1 MKEAGEPQEEA
12 PQEEAPQEE
21 APQEEAPQEEVPQ
34 KESESPK
41 KESPKKPRVPREST
55 MAVTAQVV
63 CMFGLYACTYSIAI
77 KST

>member
-1 MKEAGEPQEEA
+1 MKEADEPQQEA
-12 PQEEAPQEE
+12 PQEETPQKE
-21 APQEEAPQEEVPQ
+21 APQKESESPK

-63 CMFGLYACTYSIAI
+63 CMFGSYVCTYSIAI
-77 KST
+77 KNT

>member
-1 MKEAGEPQEEA
+1 MLEKTRAQTAFVKEAAEPQEEA

-21 APQEEAPQEEVPQ
+21 APKEESP
-34 KESESPK
+34 KKESPK

-63 CMFGLYACTYSIAI
+63 CMFVYL
-77 KST
+77 

>member
-1 MKEAGEPQEEA
+1 MKEAAEPQEEA

-21 APQEEAPQEEVPQ
+21 APKEESP
-34 KESESPK
+34 KKESPK

-63 CMFGLYACTYSIAI
+63 CMFSSYVCIYSIAI